1 MWVLSSPMNT
11 NPLPERRGRRRS
23 DAADRAIL
31 DAALRVLAVDGYGN
45 FTMGAVIAQA
55 GTSSATLYRRWQTK
69 NELVGAALATLSP
82 RIPTFDTATLQG
94 DLAAFIEYF
103 AEGKCVDADALDDGL
118 VDELGRDPEFHQEI
132 TDKFVA
138 PRISALVSI
147 LERAER
153 RGEIGA
159 GIGGAT
165 AYSVVIG
172 PVHHHV
178 HVLGKA
184 ADKGFLGSATTAAH
198 AALTALAD
206 G

>member
-1 MWVLSSPMNT
+1 MNT
-11 NPLPERRGRRRS
+11 ESVSERSVPERRGRRRS

-31 DAALRVLAVDGYGN
+31 DAALRVLAADGYGN

-82 RIPTFDTATLQG
+82 RIPTFDTATLSG
-94 DLAAFIEYF
+94 DLGAFIEYF

-118 VDELGRDPEFHQEI
+118 VDELGRDPEFHLEV

-138 PRISALVSI
+138 PRIFSLVAI
-147 LERAER
+147 LDRAVL
-153 RGEIGA
+153 RGDISA
-159 GIGGAT
+159 GIDGAT

-178 HVLGKA
+178 HVLGKTV
-184 ADKGFLGSATTAAH
+184 DDGFLASATTAAH
-198 AALTALAD
+198 AALVALAD
-206 G
+206 I